1 MDRID
6 YLMEIDTLLE
16 DATINL
22 SDYELERML
31 IRLNKMV
38 NVRLKRETERCCNC
52 MKLKFIDGRYK
63 CGEQEVQNIKR
74 QDLLW
79 IKDIYNS
86 SCEYYQESF

>member
-6 YLMEIDTLLE
+6 YLVEIDTLLE

-31 IRLNKMV
+31 VRLNKMV
-38 NVRLKRETERCCNC
+38 NVRLKRETERCCNS

-63 CGEQEVQNIKR
+63 CSEQEG
-74 QDLLW
+74 
-79 IKDIYNS
+79 
-86 SCEYYQESF
+86 E